1 MANGETSEGSL
12 RNSEKLFVWLWRR
25 EKDLFLSFW
34 RDRGRKEQSGVRREE
49 EQIVFGVREER
60 SGC

>member
-1 MANGETSEGSL
+1 
-12 RNSEKLFVWLWRR
+12 
-25 EKDLFLSFW
+25 LSFW
-34 RDRGRKEQSGVRREE
+34 WDRGRKEQSGVRREE